1 MVITFYSYKGG
12 VGRTQLLANA
22 AVALANRGRDLVM
35 VDMDLE
41 SPGLHTYFT
50 ESDEGGAPRPLSD
63 LDLASRPGLID
74 ILTKQWQ
81 DGSIPPDIRGLL
93 MPVNYSARERHCGS
107 LRLLPAGRLDEGYPQ
122 RVAGFPWE
130 AFYAERQ
137 GYAFMEYV
145 REALVGEDDSARR
158 PDFVLI
164 DSRTGLTDIGSICT
178 AQLPDV
184 LVVLFALH
192 AQGINGARRIA
203 RAVDAYR
210 SKAAQD
216 ARLQKVFLL
225 PSRVD
230 ENGSVAERDRMLE
243 YATQQLKG
251 LGELLIDLND
261 RLPYDPRI
269 AYGEPIVVGS
279 TTARPTYLSQAYERF
294 VDRLEQLARADGTQD
309 QALARPA
316 AEQVAAPRQLFSA
329 IERLDGEMRQLSGP
343 LGKIPDGI
351 IADFLPLAH
360 EVADILRGAHAAY
373 DGAREMFVRL
383 AEDGNSVTLPTF
395 PERLSDLDSFLSEI
409 RRRAE
414 VCADVWIDRWIKQA
428 TERLTAA
435 SVADPETIARHLVA
449 LTTAARSETFEEIE
463 ARLGSIES
471 LLRRDSLDQQLRER
485 RLGSDLLERVMP
497 ERAGRRQWLEDRLA
511 DLQEEGDLG
520 DPNLPNQLWNALGL
534 LLPLLGDRPNGYPE
548 PIHWNAYDLLC
559 MLTSAEQ
566 RAERRE
572 EELHCFV
579 EIGFELWARD
589 WRALLCGDG
598 TRTPEW
604 PCGLDARSQIWRVAE
619 VGADKFNEL
628 VDLVADDFRAGQL
641 SHAALLRLL
650 EQRGDDPVVAGAM
663 DRLAGDPT
671 PDASRDLLAKWLY
684 VRAAEPPA
692 DLMGSFLRGL
702 ADEGYEVEAF
712 IAACAFRQRNPDA
725 ATGDWLADLAARY
738 IALLAGNGLISDIET
753 LIVQPDF
760 PRALCQSRP
769 GLTVAALLAG
779 FERGAPI
786 SGDARR
792 AVVTD
797 LLHSRRLKDLPE
809 SVYDWL
815 RRVERGEV
823 HPESLAISLAGLS
836 ERVEGL
842 MNISVYRGW
851 EGGVHFAQ
859 AFRDEWEHRHEV
871 LLDKSEALDRRAL
884 ISAAPEAEG
893 WIRTTG
899 EALRT
904 NRKWVSQPD
913 GAAATNLIAGFRD
926 MREAMEELAA
936 AAPSGVS
943 IRFVLEQDHQR
954 QEAFRELAAWFG
966 SDTAGGTNGA
976 YRHVS
981 AAFGLGEP

>member
-22 AVALANRGRDLVM
+22 AVALANRGRDVVM

-50 ESDEGGAPRPLSD
+50 ESDAGGVERPLSD

-74 ILTKQWQ
+74 ILTEQWQ

-93 MPVNYSARERHCGS
+93 MPVDHSARERHCGS

-122 RVAGFPWE
+122 RVASFPWE

-145 REALVGEDDSARR
+145 REALVDEDDRAPR

-192 AQGINGARRIA
+192 AQGIDGAKRIA
-203 RAVDAYR
+203 HAVDAYR
-210 SKAAQD
+210 SKAGQD
-216 ARLQKVFLL
+216 ARLQQVFLL
-225 PSRVD
+225 PSRVEESSHD
-230 ENGSVAERDRMLE
+230 KRDRMLE
-243 YATQQLKG
+243 YATRQLTG
-251 LGELLIDLND
+251 FGELLIDLFD
-261 RLPYDPRI
+261 RLPYEREI

-279 TTARPTYLSQAYERF
+279 TPTYLSLAYERF
-294 VDRLEQLARADGTQD
+294 VDRLEKLAKADGTQN

-316 AEQVAAPRQLFSA
+316 AEQVTAPWQLFSA
-329 IERLDGEMRQLSGP
+329 IDRLDDEIRQLSV
-343 LGKIPDGI
+343 LQGKIADGI
-351 IADFLPLAH
+351 IADFLAQAH
-360 EVADILRGAHAAY
+360 GFADVLRGARAAY
-373 DGAREMFVRL
+373 NDACEMFARL
-383 AEDGNSVTLPTF
+383 AEDGGSVAF
-395 PERLSDLDSFLSEI
+395 PPFLERLSDRDGFLNEVSG
-409 RRRAE
+409 RAE
-414 VCADVWIDRWIKQA
+414 LCVNAWVERWIKQA

-435 SVADPETIARHLVA
+435 SVADPETIAGHLAA

-471 LLRRDSLDQQLRER
+471 LLRRNSLDQQLRER
-485 RLGSDLLERVMP
+485 RLGSDLLERVIP
-497 ERAGRRQWLEDRLA
+497 EPAGRRQWLEDRLA
-511 DLQEEGDLG
+511 RLQEDGDLG
-520 DPNLPNQLWNALGL
+520 DQSLQNQLWNALGL
-534 LLPLLGDRPNGYPE
+534 LLPLLGDRPDGYPE

-589 WRALLCGDG
+589 WHALLCSDG

-604 PCGLDARSQIWRVAE
+604 PCGLDARSQLRRVAE
-619 VGADKFNEL
+619 VGVDKFNAL

-663 DRLAGDPT
+663 DRLAGDPA
-671 PDASRDLLAKWLY
+671 PGASRDLLAKWLY

-702 ADEGYEVEAF
+702 ADEGYVAEAF

-725 ATGDWLADLAARY
+725 ATEDWLADLAARY
-738 IALLAGNGLISDIET
+738 IALLASNGLISDIEA

-760 PRALCQSRP
+760 LGALCQSRP
-769 GLTVAALLAG
+769 GLAVAALLAG
-779 FERGAPI
+779 FERDAPI
-786 SGDARR
+786 GEDARR

-797 LLHSRRLKDLPE
+797 LLHNRRPRDLPE

-815 RRVERGEV
+815 QRVERGEA
-823 HPESLAISLAGLS
+823 HQEALATSLARLS
-836 ERVEGL
+836 EHVEGL
-842 MNISVYRGW
+842 MNVSVYGAW
-851 EGGVHFAQ
+851 DGSPHFAQ
-859 AFRDEWEHRHEV
+859 AFRDEWEPRYEA
-871 LLDKSEALDRRAL
+871 LLDEPGKPGQLALV
-884 ISAAPEAEG
+884 SAAPEAEG
-893 WIRTTG
+893 WIRATG
-899 EALRT
+899 KTLRT
-904 NRKWVSQPD
+904 NGKHLKQPD
-913 GAAATNLIAGFRD
+913 GAAATNLIAGFQN
-926 MREAMEELAA
+926 MTEAMEELAA
-936 AAPSGVS
+936 AAPSGAS
-943 IRFVLEQDHQR
+943 IRSVLEHERQR
-954 QEAFRELAAWFG
+954 QEAFRELAAWFA
-966 SDTAGGTNGA
+966 SDAARGANGA
-976 YRHVS
+976 CRHVS
-981 AAFGLGEP
+981 EAFGLGEP